1 MREMP
6 AVNTDYENDSTT
18 DTNHTTASATASAAA
33 AYEASMAAVEKAN
46 DFQLSWLPSDV
57 ATASAPTAITSAASA
72 SVPGSPVLVVRFPS
86 ARHAVLRA
94 LVVYLYTDRVC
105 V

>member
-18 DTNHTTASATASAAA
+18 DTNHTTASAAAA
-33 AYEASMAAVEKAN
+33 CEAPMAAVEKAN